1 MRVGRSSPRF
11 QDYGELYP
19 QSKRLQH
26 RLCEYFI
33 NITNLCNRAVLFVKK
48 SFLSQLSFSIINTFD
63 SEFGPFET
71 NLGRLAQ
78 DIRDEA
84 SVASKQIQ
92 NEEIK
97 KNTKFRALATRF
109 TDSAS
114 QEIHIARYLKKQKQ
128 NLRLLNS
135 CSTYNHQTA
144 WKQARKRGTSSWFID
159 REPYTE
165 WKLEKSSC
173 ALWCTG
179 DLGSGK
185 TVLTASLIDD
195 VILSGSTVLVAY
207 FFCRYDEPESLK
219 TRTIIGSITR
229 QILERVSSDNLDGI
243 IENENGNP
251 DTEKLMQY
259 LRQLSIPK
267 SSMNFIIIDGLDECE
282 ESEARELLSCLNHIL
297 EFEHDYHIYC
307 SSRSDVFRW
316 APALLQPKWMLSM
329 SEANG
334 EIERYIEE
342 TLEECLLSE
351 RLCLGDPKLVLTI
364 RNSLVAK
371 ANNMWVSSK

>member
-1 MRVGRSSPRF
+1 MRVGCTSPRF

-26 RLCEYFI
+26 TLCEYFI
-33 NITNLCNRAVLFVKK
+33 IITNLCNRAVLFVKK

-71 NLGRLAQ
+71 SLGRLAQ
-78 DIRDEA
+78 NIRDEA
-84 SVASKQIQ
+84 SIASKQIQ

-97 KNTKFRALATRF
+97 KNSKFRALATRF

-128 NLRLLNS
+128 KLKFLNS

-144 WKQARKRGTSSWFID
+144 WKQARKRGTSSWFLD

-165 WKLEKSSC
+165 WKLEKSAC
-173 ALWCTG
+173 TLWCTG

-195 VILSGSTVLVAY
+195 LILSGSTVLVAY

-229 QILERVSSDNLDGI
+229 QILEGVGRDNFDGI
-243 IENENGNP
+243 IETEDGNL

-259 LRQLSIPK
+259 LRQLSIPE
-267 SSMNFIIIDGLDECE
+267 SSMSFIIIDGLDECE

-364 RNSLVAK
+364 RDSLVAK
-371 ANNMWVSSK
+371 ANNM